1 MMSDIPHQAMSRRL
15 SSRRQ
20 CCLWLLLVLLPL
32 QIFAAP
38 PTEEYKLK
46 AALIYKLSKFVEWP
60 APAATGKPRTFGI
73 CLLGEDAFG
82 AALDALEGR
91 KAAGQPIRVQRFSQ
105 SEAID
110 SGCQMLFI
118 SESKQAFLGS
128 ILQNLQQ
135 QPILTLGDT
144 KGFAE
149 QGGMIQ
155 FTRGRKRIGFKINL
169 ESTKQSGLK
178 IAAPLL
184 ELATIIGS
192 PDKQT
197 EQ

>member
-1 MMSDIPHQAMSRRL
+1 MLSDTPSRGL
-15 SSRRQ
+15 APSKP
-20 CCLWLLLVLLPL
+20 CCLWLLLAVLLSMQL
-32 QIFAAP
+32 FAAP

-60 APAATGKPRTFGI
+60 DLAATSRARTFGI

-82 AALDALEGR
+82 SALDALKGR
-91 KAAGQPIRVQRFSQ
+91 KAAGQTIRVRRFSQ
-105 SEAID
+105 SESID
-110 SGCQMLFI
+110 SGCQVLFI

-128 ILQNLQQ
+128 ILQKLQD

-149 QGGMIQ
+149 QGGIIQ
-155 FTRGRKRIGFKINL
+155 FTRGRRRIGFKINL
-169 ESTKQSGLK
+169 QSARRSGLK

-184 ELATIIGS
+184 ELATLVGS
-192 PDKQT
+192 PDKKTKQ
-197 EQ
+197 